1 MKISHN
7 WLTHFIELPE
17 TPETISE
24 ILTQTG
30 LEVESVSKIEK
41 IKGGLKGLIIGEV
54 MSCTQHPNA
63 DKLKLTQVDVG
74 SDDLISIVCGAA
86 NISAGQKVAV
96 APVDCLIYP
105 LKGEPFQIKKAKIRG
120 EISQGMICA
129 EDEIGLGSSHEGIIV
144 LTTDYANG
152 TPLNKIYESE
162 EDIVYEIGLTP
173 NRGDATSHLGTARD
187 LKAYLNRSLTLPVL
201 KDFDLSHPKNPIKV
215 TVEDHEGALR
225 YSGVTLRGIQVS
237 TSPNWLKWKLKAID
251 LEPINNIVDITNYV
265 LHSLGQPMHAFD
277 AREVGSSIIVKR
289 LPTDTPFITLD
300 GKERKLSDQDL
311 MICNTEGGMCL
322 AGVFGGQ
329 KSGVT
334 NKTTDIFLE
343 SACFS
348 PEYVRSTAQRHGLNT
363 DASFRFERS
372 TDPEMTIF
380 ALKYA
385 TQLILEIAGGYIASD
400 FIDIY
405 PHPVA
410 TKTIPTAFQTFDKL
424 IGETIDKERIVDILN
439 SLDIKTT
446 DINATTFNAH
456 VPPYRSEVTR
466 EADLVEEVLRIY
478 GINNIAFDDHFSS
491 EYLAEF
497 NEIEPYKWQEK
508 ISHFLSG
515 KGYQEILTNSLTNKK
530 YEDDLKLAKN
540 EVVEILNRSSEDL
553 GILKPTPLYTAL
565 ESVRFNLNRKQESLK
580 FYEFSKTYGRK
591 QGQSIEK
598 NNLCLFRI
606 GNKQEVSWMD
616 ETTPVT
622 FHHLSGDIENLIQK
636 SGNRSPK
643 LIPTTSTIFEYGID
657 LYLHDELIGHIGK
670 LASKITQYFDIKST
684 VFYAEVDW
692 DYLVKNA
699 QNIVSFQKISK
710 YPEVRRDL
718 SLVIKKTVSYDEI
731 KQIAQSTE
739 KKLLSKINV
748 FSIYEGDK
756 IGSENKA
763 YAIAFYL
770 QDQEKTLNDKQ
781 IDKIMSK
788 LMYRFENELNAVIRK

>member
-17 TPETISE
+17 PPETVSE

-30 LEVESVSKIEK
+30 LEVENILKIEK
-41 IKGGLKGLIIGEV
+41 IKGGLEGLIIGEV
-54 MSCTQHPNA
+54 INCSQHPNSN
-63 DKLKLTQVDVG
+63 KLKLTRVNVG
-74 SDDLISIVCGAA
+74 SDDPLDIVCGAP
-86 NISAGQKVAV
+86 NVRVGQKVVV
-96 APVDCLIYP
+96 APVNCWIYP
-105 LKGEPFQIKKAKIRG
+105 IKKEPFQIKETKIRG
-120 EISQGMICA
+120 EVSEGMLCA
-129 EDEIGLGSSHEGIIV
+129 EDEIGLGINHEGIMI

-152 TPLNKIYESE
+152 TPLNILYKCEKDVIYEIS
-162 EDIVYEIGLTP
+162 VTP

-187 LKAYLNRSLTLPVL
+187 LKAFFNRQLTLPNL

-215 TVEDHEGALR
+215 TLEDQEGTLR
-225 YSGVTLRGIQVS
+225 YSGVTLRELQVS
-237 TSPNWLKWKLKAID
+237 SSPDWLKWKLKAID

-277 AREVGSSIIVKR
+277 AKEVGDSIIVKR

-311 MICNTEGGMCL
+311 MICNSEGGICL
-322 AGVFGGQ
+322 AGVFGGE

-334 NKTTDIFLE
+334 NETTDIFLE

-348 PEYVRSTAQRHGLNT
+348 PEYIRSTTQRHGLNT

-400 FIDIY
+400 FIDFY
-405 PHPVA
+405 PNPIT
-410 TKTIPTAFQTFDKL
+410 TKIIPTTFQTFDKL
-424 IGETIDKERIVDILN
+424 IGESLEKKRIIDILN

-446 DINATTFNAH
+446 NINKDTFNAH
-456 VPPYRSEVTR
+456 VPPYRSDVTR

-478 GINNIAFDDHFSS
+478 GINNIPFDDHFSTG
-491 EYLAEF
+491 YLAEF

-515 KGYQEILTNSLTNKK
+515 KGFQEILTNSLTSQK
-530 YEDDLKLAKN
+530 YENDLKLGIN
-540 EVVEILNRSSEDL
+540 EVVEIINRSSEDL

-580 FYEFSKTYGRK
+580 LFEFSKTYARK
-591 QGQSIEK
+591 NSQLIET
-598 NNLCLFRI
+598 NNLCLFRV
-606 GNKQEVSWMD
+606 GNKQEASWM
-616 ETTPVT
+616 EQTAPVT
-622 FHHLSGDIENLIQK
+622 FHHLFGDVEDLIQK
-636 SGNRSPK
+636 SGNDSPEF
-643 LIPTTSTIFEYGID
+643 IPTTSSIFEYGIE
-657 LYLHDELIGHIGK
+657 LYDQEKLIGQIGK
-670 LASKITQYFDIKST
+670 IAPKISQYFDIKYA
-684 VFYAEVDW
+684 VFYGEIDW
-692 DYLVKNA
+692 DHLVKKA
-699 QNIVSFQKISK
+699 ENIVSFQKISK

-718 SLVIKKTVSYDEI
+718 SLIIKKNVTYDKI
-731 KQIAQSTE
+731 KQIARSTE

-748 FSIYEGDK
+748 FNIYEGDK
-756 IGSENKA
+756 IGNENKA

-788 LMYRFENELNAVIRK
+788 LIHRFENELNATIRK

>member
-17 TPETISE
+17 PPETVSE

-30 LEVESVSKIEK
+30 LEVENILKIEK
-41 IKGGLKGLIIGEV
+41 IKGGLEGLIIGEV
-54 MSCTQHPNA
+54 INCSQHPNSN
-63 DKLKLTQVDVG
+63 KLKLTRVNVG
-74 SDDLISIVCGAA
+74 SDDPLDIVCGAP
-86 NISAGQKVAV
+86 NVRVGQKVVV
-96 APVDCLIYP
+96 APVNCWIYP
-105 LKGEPFQIKKAKIRG
+105 IKREPFQIKETKIRG
-120 EISQGMICA
+120 EVSEGMLCA
-129 EDEIGLGSSHEGIIV
+129 EDEIGLGINHEGIMI

-152 TPLNKIYESE
+152 TPLNILYKCEKDVIYEIS
-162 EDIVYEIGLTP
+162 VTP

-187 LKAYLNRSLTLPVL
+187 LKAFFNRQLTLPNL

-215 TVEDHEGALR
+215 TLEDQEGTLR
-225 YSGVTLRGIQVS
+225 YSGVTLRELQVS
-237 TSPNWLKWKLKAID
+237 SSPDWLKWKLKAID

-277 AREVGSSIIVKR
+277 AKEVGDSIIVKR

-311 MICNTEGGMCL
+311 MICNSEGGICL
-322 AGVFGGQ
+322 AGIFGGE

-334 NKTTDIFLE
+334 NETTDIFLE

-348 PEYVRSTAQRHGLNT
+348 PEYIRSTTQRHGLNT

-400 FIDIY
+400 FIDFY
-405 PHPVA
+405 PNPI
-410 TKTIPTAFQTFDKL
+410 TTEIIPTSFQTFDKL
-424 IGETIDKERIVDILN
+424 IGESLEKKRIIDILN

-446 DINATTFNAH
+446 NINKDTFNAH
-456 VPPYRSEVTR
+456 VPPYRSDVTR

-478 GINNIAFDDHFSS
+478 GINNIPFDDHFSTG
-491 EYLAEF
+491 YLAEF

-515 KGYQEILTNSLTNKK
+515 KGFQEILTNSLTSQK
-530 YEDDLKLAKN
+530 YENDLKLGKN
-540 EVVEILNRSSEDL
+540 EVVEIINRSSEDL

-580 FYEFSKTYGRK
+580 LFEFSKTYARK
-591 QGQSIEK
+591 NSQLIET
-598 NNLCLFRI
+598 NNLCLFRV
-606 GNKQEVSWMD
+606 GNKQEASWM
-616 ETTPVT
+616 EQTAPVT
-622 FHHLSGDIENLIQK
+622 FHHLFGDVEDLIQK
-636 SGNRSPK
+636 SGNDSPEF
-643 LIPTTSTIFEYGID
+643 IPTTSSIFEYGIE
-657 LYLHDELIGHIGK
+657 LYDQEKLIGQIGK
-670 LASKITQYFDIKST
+670 IAPKISQYFDIKYA
-684 VFYAEVDW
+684 VFYGEIDW
-692 DYLVKNA
+692 DHLVKKA
-699 QNIVSFQKISK
+699 ENIVSFQKISK

-718 SLVIKKTVSYDEI
+718 SLIIKKNVTYDKI

-748 FSIYEGDK
+748 FNIYEGDK
-756 IGSENKA
+756 IGNENKA

-788 LMYRFENELNAVIRK
+788 LIHRFENELNATIRK